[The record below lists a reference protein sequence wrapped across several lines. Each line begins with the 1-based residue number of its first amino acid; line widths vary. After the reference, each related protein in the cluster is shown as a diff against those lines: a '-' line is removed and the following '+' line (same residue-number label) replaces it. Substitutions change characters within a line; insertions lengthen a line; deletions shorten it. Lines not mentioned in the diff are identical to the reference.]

1 MFKQRME
8 QLIIWVKLLV
18 TRLLEFMNQILEKR
32 IFVDE
37 ERIYNTFKMFDLNNK
52 GKISKENLW

>member
-1 MFKQRME
+1 ME
-8 QLIIWVKLLV
+8 QLIIWVKLFV